1 MTEKAQAESLIGFDA
16 VENGP
21 EAHHLQVTPPP
32 KQVLTKESNLF
43 DPESLP
49 DRLKKSVSY
58 HTVERGQ
65 PLFCQGDRVKGLFLL
80 RSGLMRLVH
89 YTEQGQLINHYV
101 IYPGE
106 VFAEIVL
113 FVDCYA
119 CTAIADQP
127 SEVMMFSKTL
137 VLEEL
142 KNNPAFAEAFMAK
155 MAERLH
161 MTKILLELRGL
172 RSARDRVIHYLE
184 VLAEPG
190 SSTLTLTRSLRSIA
204 ADLGLSP
211 EALSRTLAQLR
222 KEGIVSR
229 TKRQLTYYRV
239 NQRSQ

>member
-1 MTEKAQAESLIGFDA
+1 MAEAEAALSTRVDA
-16 VENGP
+16 VRNGSAVDPFEPSASKQLLAKASSLFEP
-21 EAHHLQVTPPP
+21 EQ
-32 KQVLTKESNLF
+32 
-43 DPESLP
+43 LP
-49 DRLKKSVSY
+49 DRLKKSISY
-58 HTVERGQ
+58 HTVERGH
-65 PLFCQGDRVKGLFLL
+65 PLFCQGDRVKGLFML
-80 RSGLMRLVH
+80 RSGLMRFVH
-89 YTEQGQLINHYV
+89 YTEQGQLINHYM

-106 VFAEIVL
+106 IFAEIVL

-127 SEVMMFSKTL
+127 SEVIMFPKAI

-142 KNNPAFAEAFMAK
+142 KSNLDFAEAFMAK

-172 RSARDRVIHYLE
+172 RSARDRVLHYLE

-190 SSTLTLTRSLRSIA
+190 SNTLTLTRSLKSIA

-222 KEGIVSR
+222 QEGIVNR
-229 TKRQLTYYRV
+229 TKRQLIYYRV
-239 NQRSQ
+239 KQPPH